1 MLDFPDIR
9 AIKRRKYELKISEV
23 IDYYIISDADANK
36 PRLKLYLL
44 EHTLLLRVLSF
55 YIFTVLKCKCLWQH
69 FQTNIFIRNYINCTM
84 VLKRMMI
91 SK

>member
-1 MLDFPDIR
+1 MSLSGVF
-9 AIKRRKYELKISEV
+9 
-23 IDYYIISDADANK
+23 DYHIISDADANK
-36 PRLKLYLL
+36 PRSKLYLL
-44 EHTLLLRVLSF
+44 EHTLLLRVLFF
-55 YIFTVLKCKCLWQH
+55 YMFTVLKCLWQH